1 MSPHQIH
8 ESGRVETDHVA
19 PGCSS
24 FLGLGRPNSY
34 GRRSERSGIRIHAD
48 GPDDGSDLSNAI
60 STGSPVG
67 VRLLRRLHI
76 AALLSQ
82 GLEIAE

>member
-1 MSPHQIH
+1 LA
-8 ESGRVETDHVA
+8 GR
-19 PGCSS
+19 
-24 FLGLGRPNSY
+24 
-34 GRRSERSGIRIHAD
+34 IRMVGVPEDREFVFIAD